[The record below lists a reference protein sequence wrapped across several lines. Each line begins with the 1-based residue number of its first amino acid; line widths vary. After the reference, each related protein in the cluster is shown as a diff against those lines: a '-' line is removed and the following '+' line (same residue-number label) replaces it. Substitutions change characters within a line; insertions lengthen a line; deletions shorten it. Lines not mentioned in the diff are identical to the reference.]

1 MVIYKKQKEEGSPL
15 SYGGHD
21 PAYVTYYLELAREQR
36 VWFHLDFFLDEFQI
50 SHLRS
55 TCVAVKGDHFAV
67 RCLVEDISRQP
78 LIWGGQAKCYF
89 TVNDGQRI
97 PCDFTSR
104 IVRLYNG
111 PDKSMYIVFSMPEFM
126 SHNQRRDSVRV
137 SLTRESLPDFK
148 VWHGSLSEGGVSK
161 LPVLNWTELEADS
174 CQLVDISATGMRIDV
189 RNTCG
194 IYSRIF
200 PGEQMLLRGDFSRQG
215 KPPYRVFIIGNIMR
229 AVHKQGTADFRSF
242 GIRFQ
247 RWQKLDESHSSWFKV
262 DRHGGMDFVAAWVS
276 EKLLKR
282 NHPVES

>member
-78 LIWGGQAKCYF
+78 LIWGGEAKCYF

-174 CQLVDISATGMRIDV
+174 C
-189 RNTCG
+189 
-194 IYSRIF
+194 
-200 PGEQMLLRGDFSRQG
+200 
-215 KPPYRVFIIGNIMR
+215 
-229 AVHKQGTADFRSF
+229 
-242 GIRFQ
+242 
-247 RWQKLDESHSSWFKV
+247 
-262 DRHGGMDFVAAWVS
+262 
-276 EKLLKR
+276 
-282 NHPVES
+282 

>member
-1 MVIYKKQKEEGSPL
+1 M
-15 SYGGHD
+15 
-21 PAYVTYYLELAREQR
+21 
-36 VWFHLDFFLDEFQI
+36 
-50 SHLRS
+50 
-55 TCVAVKGDHFAV
+55 
-67 RCLVEDISRQP
+67 
-78 LIWGGQAKCYF
+78 
-89 TVNDGQRI
+89 NDGQRI

-229 AVHKQGTADFRSF
+229 PSTNRGPPTSGASAFGFSAGKSWMSPIVHGSRLT
-242 GIRFQ
+242 GMGE
-247 RWQKLDESHSSWFKV
+247 WTLW
-262 DRHGGMDFVAAWVS
+262 RHGCRKTS
-276 EKLLKR
+276 EKK
-282 NHPVES
+282 PSS